1 VPRPRTISDEALLD
15 RALAILAERGPASLT
30 FAALAERTGLAT
42 ATLVQRFGSKPALVR
57 AALLR
62 AWDLLEALTAAA
74 DRAAPSSP
82 AGAVALLLELSE
94 IYTASRSHDEGLVVL
109 REDFRDPVAR
119 ARGERWGNVLAE
131 ALGRRLSDAT
141 GPREDL
147 GRLMA
152 AQWQGTVLLWGFAP
166 SRPLRD
172 VVEEAL
178 RDWCAAI
185 GRPLSG
191 ETNRSSRVR
200 KPETS

>member
-1 VPRPRTISDEALLD
+1 MPRPRTISDEALLD
-15 RALAILAERGPASLT
+15 RALAIMAEHGPANLT
-30 FAALAERTGLAT
+30 FATLAAATGLAT

-62 AWDLLEALTAAA
+62 AWDLLDARTAAA
-74 DRAAPSSP
+74 DRAAPSTP
-82 AGAVALLLELSE
+82 AGAVALLLELSTD
-94 IYTASRSHDEGLVVL
+94 YAAGHSYADGLLLL

-119 ARGERWGNVLAE
+119 ARGERWGAVLAE

-141 GPREDL
+141 GSREDL

-152 AQWQGTVLLWGFAP
+152 AQWQGTILLWGFAP
-166 SRPLRD
+166 TRPLRE

-185 GRPLSG
+185 GRPVPE
-191 ETNRSSRVR
+191 ET
-200 KPETS
+200 T